1 VKCFAG
7 RSCQGAT
14 ATLSTDSLTDEFFL
28 DPHAVRRSFDSAS
41 ASYDTAAAVHSEIRG
56 RLLERLDI
64 VRLQPQVVL
73 DLGAGT
79 GHASRALKRRYRSA
93 RVIAV
98 DLSPAMLGAAQ
109 RQQSWWRRFECVA
122 ADAHRLPF
130 KDASVDMVFSNLM
143 LQWCHDPDAVFREI
157 RRVLKPQGLL
167 HFTTLGPDTL
177 KELRA
182 AWRAADAHPHVHRF
196 IDMHDLGDALLRAS
210 FAEPVMDTERLT
222 VTYPDIS
229 ALMKELRASGSS
241 NLAAGRGRGLTGAGR
256 LACVRRT
263 AEGLMRNGVFAVS
276 VEVVYG
282 QAWAGELRAGRGSG
296 EVRVPVTRIGRR
308 PQ

>member
-1 VKCFAG
+1 MPPE
-7 RSCQGAT
+7 
-14 ATLSTDSLTDEFFL
+14 DLTDEFFL
-28 DPHAVRRSFDSAS
+28 DPHAVRRSFDAAS
-41 ASYDTAAAVHSEIRG
+41 ASYDGAAAVHSEIRG

-64 VRLQPQVVL
+64 VRLQPELVL

-79 GHASRALKRRYRSA
+79 GHATRALKRRYRSA
-93 RVIAV
+93 QVIAV
-98 DLSPAMLGAAQ
+98 DLSPAMLGAAR

-130 KDASVDMVFSNLM
+130 KDASVDLVFSNLM

-157 RRVLKPQGLL
+157 RRVLNPRGLL

-222 VTYPDIS
+222 VTYPDVT
-229 ALMKELRASGSS
+229 ALMKELRATGSG

-256 LACVRRT
+256 LLSVRRT

-282 QAWAGELRAGRGSG
+282 QAWAGELRVGRGDG

-308 PQ
+308 DR